1 MNDLLRDVPDTAAI
15 CAPGGFGKSTLL
27 GELAAVTDA
36 LLVDDA
42 HHLSDQRLHELIAIA
57 ERPDARLI
65 VAYRP
70 WPRPAPLARL
80 TELLRRTRP
89 VVTLPPLTA
98 SQIPDVPAGLAGFI
112 TAFTGGVPRYV
123 ARLVPTLTGP
133 QPPARVPAAALA
145 PFAPE
150 LDELDADLRTLL
162 LAVEAGGNFDLI
174 AALLGRDAQAMS
186 ELVAAAQATGM
197 LTAAG
202 RLVPLARYAIAAL
215 GPIAQRVGVRQRLA
229 ELQLARGG
237 PVLPLVRHLLAEPTA
252 GTAATSPARGP
263 LQGAGPSL
271 QGAGPSLQGAGPS
284 LQGAG
289 FGATLGSAG
298 LGATGLGA
306 TGLGATGLGATGLG
320 ATGLGAAFEAAGE
333 EALRDDPALAARLF
347 AAAADA
353 GRPAAA
359 RHALATA
366 LTGDLDQAARL
377 ADRTVATGAPAQ
389 QAEAAYVAAVALA
402 HRGQLDRA
410 ADLLRWAGPGPGASF
425 RAVALAAVGQP
436 VDVDEGPDGPPT
448 LLHSTAGLMA
458 RGVRESLTDA
468 PASALSTLVQASS
481 LLEPAGAGVL
491 LPDSPAALAA
501 LVALH
506 GADLDVAE
514 ATLDRAIRTEL
525 GGSLLTARH
534 LLLQAWCR
542 MLRGQLATAARLVT
556 DVTAPRNR
564 LAAPTGRDQ
573 LPGGRDQLPG
583 GRDHLPGGG
592 DQLPGGRD
600 HLPGGRDQ
608 LGGRDRSPALGGR
621 DRLFAAALTVGLARR
636 DSDLVG
642 LRAVWPD
649 ACQVLIGQPVDLFM
663 LLPLGELAVAAAR
676 LGEHRRVAT
685 HLGEAE
691 RLLRR
696 LGDPPLWSAPL
707 HWSRLHAAILAEETA
722 EAERHAEALDR
733 LSDAGPY
740 PAALASAAHG
750 WLAVLT
756 ERIDA
761 SQVELA
767 ARGLAALGLA
777 WDGARLAGQA
787 AIRTTDRKAM
797 ALLLDC
803 ARALQG
809 RPSTAEPGE
818 PVEQLLSER
827 EREVAALVLAGMTY
841 KQVADKL
848 YLSAKTVEHH
858 IARMRQRLGC
868 TDRPELLARLRELL
882 AETPGAVA

>member
-1 MNDLLRDVPDTAAI
+1 MSQAGELLRDARAEPTAPITAAV

-27 GELAAVTDA
+27 DELAQVTDA

-42 HHLSDQRLHELIAIA
+42 HHLCDQRLHELIAIA
-57 ERPDARLI
+57 ERPGARLI

-80 TELLRRTRP
+80 TELLRRSRP
-89 VVTLPPLTA
+89 VVTLAPLTA
-98 SQIPDVPAGLAGFI
+98 DRIPDVPAGLAEFV
-112 TAFTGGVPRYV
+112 TAFTCGVPRYV
-123 ARLVPTLTGP
+123 SRLVSTLTGP

-150 LDELDADLRTLL
+150 LDELGADLRTLL
-162 LAVEAGGNFDLI
+162 LAVEAGGHFDLI
-174 AALLGRDAQAMS
+174 AALLGRDQQSMS
-186 ELVAAAQATGM
+186 ELVVAAQATGM
-197 LTAAG
+197 LTADG

-215 GPIAQRVGVRQRLA
+215 GPIGQRVGVRSRMA

-237 PVLPLVRHLLAEPTA
+237 PVLPLVRHLLAEPPAASRAPEAAGPGAYPGPGPADGHGPGTA
-252 GTAATSPARGP
+252 GG
-263 LQGAGPSL
+263 
-271 QGAGPSLQGAGPS
+271 
-284 LQGAG
+284 
-289 FGATLGSAG
+289 AG
-298 LGATGLGA
+298 LGQTGNAGLGQVGGA
-306 TGLGATGLGATGLG
+306 GLGQVGGAGLGQVGGAGLG
-320 ATGLGAAFEAAGE
+320 PAFEAAGE
-333 EALRDDPALAARLF
+333 EALHDDPALAARLF
-347 AAAADA
+347 AAAAEA

-359 RHALATA
+359 RRALATA

-377 ADRTVATGAPAQ
+377 ADQTVATGAPAQ
-389 QAEAAYVAAVALA
+389 QAEAAYVAAVAMA

-410 ADLLRWAGPGPGASF
+410 ADLLRWAGPGPGAGF
-425 RAVALAAVGQP
+425 RAVALAAVGRP
-436 VDVDEGPDGPPT
+436 IDPDEAQDGPPT

-468 PASALSTLVQASS
+468 PAGALSTLVQASA
-481 LLEPAGAGVL
+481 LLEPAGSGVL

-514 ATLDRAIRTEL
+514 ATLDRALRTGL
-525 GGSLLTARH
+525 GGPLLVPRH
-534 LLLQAWCR
+534 LLLHAWCR
-542 MLRGQLATAARLVT
+542 MLRGRLSAAGRLVT
-556 DVTAPRNR
+556 EA
-564 LAAPTGRDQ
+564 AAPIGPER
-573 LPGGRDQLPG
+573 
-583 GRDHLPGGG
+583 H
-592 DQLPGGRD
+592 
-600 HLPGGRDQ
+600 
-608 LGGRDRSPALGGR
+608 PAAGGR
-621 DRLFAAALTVGLARR
+621 DRLFAAGLRVGLARR

-642 LRAVWPD
+642 LRAIWPD

-685 HLGEAE
+685 HLTEAE
-691 RLLRR
+691 RLLRQ
-696 LGDPPLWSAPL
+696 LGEPPLWSAPL

-761 SQVELA
+761 GQVEPA

-809 RPSTAEPGE
+809 RSSTAEPGE

-858 IARMRQRLGC
+858 IARIRQRLGC
-868 TDRPELLARLRELL
+868 TDRRELLARLRELL